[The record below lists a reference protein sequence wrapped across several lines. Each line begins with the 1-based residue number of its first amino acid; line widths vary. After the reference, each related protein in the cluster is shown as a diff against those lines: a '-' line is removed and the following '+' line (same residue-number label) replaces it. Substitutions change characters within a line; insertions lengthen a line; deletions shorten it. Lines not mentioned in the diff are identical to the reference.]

1 MAVGSTAEAMPTEGL
16 GSLEGLGDGV
26 LASLGA
32 YYGVGGVWVSLCY
45 LDLGLPLLAECI
57 SNQGSELEA

>member
-1 MAVGSTAEAMPTEGL
+1 MTVGSTAEAMPREGL
-16 GSLEGLGDGV
+16 GSGGGGV

-32 YYGVGGVWVSLCY
+32 YYDVSGVWASLCG

-57 SNQGSELEA
+57 SCQGSELEA